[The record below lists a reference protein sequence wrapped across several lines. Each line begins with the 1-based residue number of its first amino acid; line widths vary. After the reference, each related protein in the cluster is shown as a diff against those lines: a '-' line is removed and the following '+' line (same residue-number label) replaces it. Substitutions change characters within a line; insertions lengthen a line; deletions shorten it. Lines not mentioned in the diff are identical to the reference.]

1 MRRTCNKPSVSLLR
15 TILRIDGVEGYEM
28 AGLRAG
34 TAAVAVAMAGGG
46 QAAAQEADGGGS
58 GTGNVYALDSV
69 TVTATRTPSDVFNVP
84 STVTVIDAE
93 EIEEALATDIKDL
106 IRFEPGISVP
116 TSPSR
121 FGAAL
126 ASTGR
131 DGNSG
136 FTIRGMGG
144 NRVLFQVDGVRV
156 PDGFSFGPAAF
167 GRGDQ
172 VDLDILKSV
181 ESERGPA
188 PALYGSH
195 G

>member
-34 TAAVAVAMAGGG
+34 TAGGGGVAGGG
-46 QAAAQEADGGGS
+46 RAAAQEADGGGS
-58 GTGNVYALDSV
+58 GTGTVYALDSV

-121 FGAAL
+121 FGAAP
-126 ASTGR
+126 APTGR
-131 DGNSG
+131 GGNSG
-136 FTIRGMGG
+136 F
-144 NRVLFQVDGVRV
+144 
-156 PDGFSFGPAAF
+156 P
-167 GRGDQ
+167 
-172 VDLDILKSV
+172 
-181 ESERGPA
+181 
-188 PALYGSH
+188 
-195 G
+195 